1 MNSQLYDQ
9 NKQYPIP
16 KEILV
21 RIQAK
26 LFSADDENSGTKRA
40 KNLLKN
46 GVCNYG
52 MLKRL
57 KNFFDYLDP
66 NTQHQ
71 QYELAGGQP
80 MKSFVEKT
88 LQSERSNTNS
98 SNQTNNTFMPSSAMD
113 NTLHGSSGDVN
124 MDLSESEVKGK
135 KKRGA
140 LAVIVNEDDKV
151 LIVKRSPFRGSWM
164 PNKHGLIGG
173 GIEKGEEPI
182 DAARRE
188 AIEESGLKIEHF
200 VDSFNIV
207 SPPNTVDYVFIAKA
221 PKNQE
226 VKLNEEHTEYKW
238 VTLDEVKLLQDKKLT
253 VPMLYECIELA
264 LNKLK
269 EKSIYK
275 K

>member
-26 LFSADDENSGTKRA
+26 LFSAGDENSGTKRA
-40 KNLLKN
+40 KNLVKTGYLT
-46 GVCNYG
+46 YPT
-52 MLKRL
+52 LKRL

-80 MKSFVEKT
+80 MKNFVEKT
-88 LQSERSNTNS
+88 LQSERSRTDS
-98 SNQTNNTFMPSSAMD
+98 TNQTNTTFMPPSAMD
-113 NTLHGSSGDVN
+113 NTLHGASGDVRL
-124 MDLSESEVKGK
+124 DLSEAEVKDR

-140 LAVIVNEDDKV
+140 LAIIINEENKV
-151 LIVKRSPFRGSWM
+151 LIVRRAPFEGSWM
-164 PNKHGLIGG
+164 PNKHALVGG
-173 GIEKGEEPI
+173 GIEEGEEPI
-182 DAARRE
+182 EAAKRE
-188 AIEESGLKIEHF
+188 TREEAGLQLEHF
-200 VDSFNIV
+200 VDSFNII

-226 VKLNEEHTEYKW
+226 VKLNEEHTEFGWYSLAEIAK
-238 VTLDEVKLLQDKKLT
+238 LDA
-253 VPMLYECIELA
+253 VPMLTECVELA

-269 EKSIYK
+269 EKSIYNK
-275 K
+275 